1 MNGVRTARIH
11 ETRTAQPSSLTR
23 TTTMISTLLKLVYR
37 HSHTSKWRHNERLWP
52 HARIERDAV
61 GVIERFTWRGRHVPL
76 ARRSELQRLRRLP
89 CHIIASGPSIADIDY
104 DALPMHH
111 VMGVNGA
118 IALADR
124 APVKFNDYCILDA
137 GFVRQRP
144 DLARRIVARDLVLF
158 VTPVVLAR
166 LLEMFPMSAFGC
178 RFYLVDDI
186 FKRGME
192 AARTPEAL
200 RADPRV
206 AASAAFVGERGRLG
220 FSFDIDNGFF
230 HGGTVAYFALQVAT
244 WLGFTEMYLHG
255 VDLRAASQTPRFYET
270 MQARAPTQLDAEYAD
285 LIEPSFRHASEV
297 LRARGVRVENL
308 SYVSALGDDIFKKV
322 DWRSLRRRNLSL
334 VVPDEAVPA
343 PSDQSAG
350 MAAVLAPRPTGTHGH
365 S

>member
-1 MNGVRTARIH
+1 M
-11 ETRTAQPSSLTR
+11 
-23 TTTMISTLLKLVYR
+23 
-37 HSHTSKWRHNERLWP
+37 
-52 HARIERDAV
+52 

-76 ARRSELQRLRRLP
+76 ARRAELQRLRRLP
-89 CHIIASGPSIADIDY
+89 CHIIASGPSVAEIDY
-104 DALPMHH
+104 EALPMHH

-124 APVKFNDYCILDA
+124 APIKFNYYCILDA

-144 DLARRIVARDLVLF
+144 DLVRRIVARDLVLF
-158 VTPVVLAR
+158 ITPVVLAR

-200 RADPRV
+200 RANARV
-206 AASAAFVGERGRLG
+206 AASAAFFGEQGRLG

-255 VDLRAASQTPRFYET
+255 VDLRDASHTPRFYET
-270 MQARAPTQLDAEYAD
+270 MHTRAPTRLDAEFAS
-285 LIEPSFRHASEV
+285 LIEPSFRHAAEV
-297 LRARGVRVENL
+297 LRSRGVRVENL
-308 SYVSALGDDIFKKV
+308 SHVSALGDDIFAKV

-334 VVPDEAVPA
+334 VVPDEAV
-343 PSDQSAG
+343 S
-350 MAAVLAPRPTGTHGH
+350 AAVAENAASNAAPALRPTGTHGH

>member
-166 LLEMFPMSAFGC
+166 LLETFPMSAFGC

-270 MQARAPTQLDAEYAD
+270 MQARAPTRLDAEYAD

-308 SYVSALGDDIFKKV
+308 SYVSALGDDIFEKV

-343 PSDQSAG
+343 PSDESAG

>member
-1 MNGVRTARIH
+1 M
-11 ETRTAQPSSLTR
+11 L
-23 TTTMISTLLKLVYR
+23 STILKLVYR
-37 HSHTSKWRHNERLWP
+37 HSHSAKWRHNERLWP
-52 HARIERDAV
+52 HARIERDAM
-61 GVIERFTWRGRHVPL
+61 GAIERFTWRGHHVPL
-76 ARRSELQRLRRLP
+76 ARRAELQRLRRLP
-89 CHIIASGPSIADIDY
+89 CHIIASGPSIAEIDY
-104 DALPMHH
+104 EALPMHH

-118 IALADR
+118 IALIHV
-124 APVKFNDYCILDA
+124 APVKFDYYCILDA

-186 FKRGME
+186 FKRGLE
-192 AARTPEAL
+192 AARTTRAL
-200 RADPRV
+200 RADLRI
-206 AASAAFVGERGRLG
+206 AASASFVSDESELG

-255 VDLRAASQTPRFYET
+255 LDLRDASHTPRFYET
-270 MQARAPTQLDAEYAD
+270 MQTRAPTRLDAEFAT

-308 SYVSALGDDIFKKV
+308 SRESALGEDIFTKV

-334 VVPDEAVPA
+334 VVPDEALPLA
-343 PSDQSAG
+343 ALDRFSAE
-350 MAAVLAPRPTGTHGH
+350 AADTLRPTGTHGH
-365 S
+365 V

>member
-1 MNGVRTARIH
+1 M
-11 ETRTAQPSSLTR
+11 
-23 TTTMISTLLKLVYR
+23 TMISTFLKLVYR
-37 HSHTSKWRHNERLWP
+37 YSHSAQWRHNERLWP
-52 HARIERDAV
+52 HARIERDAM
-61 GVIERFTWRGRHVPL
+61 GAIERFTWRGRNVPL
-76 ARRSELQRLRRLP
+76 ARRAELQRLRRFP
-89 CHIIASGPSIADIDY
+89 CHLIASGPSIAEIDY

-118 IALADR
+118 IALTER
-124 APVKFNDYCILDA
+124 AAVKFDYYCILDA

-166 LLEMFPMSAFGC
+166 LLEMFPSSAFGC

-192 AARTPEAL
+192 AASTPRTL
-200 RADPRV
+200 RANARV
-206 AASAAFVGERGRLG
+206 AASSTFLGDDGRLG

-244 WLGFTEMYLHG
+244 WLGFTEIYLHG
-255 VDLRAASQTPRFYET
+255 VDLRQAAQTPRFYET
-270 MQARAPTQLDAEYAD
+270 MQTRAPTQLDAEFAD
-285 LIEPSFRHASEV
+285 LIEPSFRHASEI

-308 SYVSALGDDIFKKV
+308 SSTSALGEDIFAKV

-334 VVPDEAVPA
+334 VVPNE
-343 PSDQSAG
+343 
-350 MAAVLAPRPTGTHGH
+350 AVLASMAATDAGTTSPRRSTGTHGH
-365 S
+365 A

>member
-1 MNGVRTARIH
+1 MNGVRAARIH
-11 ETRTAQPSSLTR
+11 KVRSAQSDSLTR

-37 HSHTSKWRHNERLWP
+37 HSHTATWRHNERLWP
-52 HARIERDAV
+52 HAGVERDAM

-76 ARRSELQRLRRLP
+76 ARRTELQRLRRLP
-89 CHIIASGPSIADIDY
+89 CHIVASGPSVADIDY

-118 IALADR
+118 IALADA
-124 APVKFNDYCILDA
+124 APVKFNFYCILDA

-144 DLARRIVARDLVLF
+144 DLARRIVAHDLVLF

-186 FKRGME
+186 FKRAME
-192 AARTPEAL
+192 AASTPEAL
-200 RADPRV
+200 RANPRV
-206 AASAAFVGERGRLG
+206 AASAAFLGANSRMG

-230 HGGTVAYFALQVAT
+230 HGGTVAYLALQVAT
-244 WLGFTEMYLHG
+244 WLGFTQMYLHG

-270 MQARAPTQLDAEYAD
+270 MQTRAPTRLDAEFAS
-285 LIEPSFRHASEV
+285 LIEPSFRHAAEV

-308 SYVSALGDDIFKKV
+308 SRASALGDDIFEKV

-334 VVPDEAVPA
+334 VVPDNAEQAASVGSLVVEA
-343 PSDQSAG
+343 S
-350 MAAVLAPRPTGTHGH
+350 LAPRPTGTHGH
-365 S
+365 A

>member
-1 MNGVRTARIH
+1 M
-11 ETRTAQPSSLTR
+11 L
-23 TTTMISTLLKLVYR
+23 STFLKLAYR
-37 HSHTSKWRHNERLWP
+37 FTHSAKWRHNERLWP
-52 HARIERDAV
+52 HAQIARDSMGA
-61 GVIERFTWRGRHVPL
+61 IERFTWRGRNVPL
-76 ARRSELQRLRRLP
+76 ARRAELQRLRRLP

-118 IALADR
+118 IALTER
-124 APVKFNDYCILDA
+124 APVKFNYYCILDA

-166 LLEMFPMSAFGC
+166 LLDMFPMSAFGC

-186 FKRGME
+186 FKRGLE
-192 AARTPEAL
+192 AARTTQTL
-200 RADPRV
+200 RADAQV
-206 AASAAFVGERGRLG
+206 SASAAFFGDESRLG

-244 WLGFTEMYLHG
+244 WLGFTEMYMHG
-255 VDLRAASQTPRFYET
+255 LDLRDAAATPRFYET
-270 MQARAPTQLDAEYAD
+270 MQTRAPTRLDAEFLT
-285 LIEPSFRHASEV
+285 LIEPSFRLAANV

-308 SYVSALGDDIFKKV
+308 SSTSALGEDIFAKV

-334 VVPDEAVPA
+334 VVPDEALRVATLDSVAADGA
-343 PSDQSAG
+343 PS
-350 MAAVLAPRPTGTHGH
+350 LRPTGTHGH
-365 S
+365 A